1 MKLILPFPPSVNL
14 YHLNGSLKQRATGER
29 LHKLISTHPNGYM
42 TPQEFWELVVTC
54 LCLRGNFYAYKV
66 KAFGEVAELLP
77 VDPGCVVPAL
87 VLAATWFDNAAR
99 DADII
104 RRNAI
109 THPGFVPVI
118 PLKVPV
124 Q

>member
-1 MKLILPFPPSVNL
+1 MQNSRSHWSHREPRKISKWLLRMMIV
-14 YHLNGSLKQRATGER
+14 
-29 LHKLISTHPNGYM
+29 LHA
-42 TPQEFWELVVTC
+42 
-54 LCLRGNFYAYKV
+54 LCLMSLLTGCGSINTRLEQSARIIQRTPD
-66 KAFGEVAELLP
+66 EVL
-77 VDPGCVVPAL
+77 PAL

>member
-1 MKLILPFPPSVNL
+1 MLPCNL

-77 VDPGCVVPAL
+77 VDPGCVVYAL
-87 VLAATWFDNAAR
+87 GRCQRWPEGDRRERDSAR
-99 DADII
+99 
-104 RRNAI
+104 
-109 THPGFVPVI
+109 
-118 PLKVPV
+118 
-124 Q
+124 